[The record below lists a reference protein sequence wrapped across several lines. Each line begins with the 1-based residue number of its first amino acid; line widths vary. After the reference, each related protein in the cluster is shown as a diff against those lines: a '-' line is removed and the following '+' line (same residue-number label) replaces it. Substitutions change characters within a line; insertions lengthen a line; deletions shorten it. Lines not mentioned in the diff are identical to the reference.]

1 MFDVS
6 VCSSFCFL
14 LFSGFFFLVIY
25 AAAAGLKLDLNEFW
39 F

>member
-1 MFDVS
+1 MFDAS

-14 LFSGFFFLVIY
+14 FFLFFFVVIY